1 MITVQEVLRAFY
13 DKYVQNHKLSQQ
25 QAKASQDIMN
35 CRTEAMGTNA
45 SVCDNCGHI
54 EIHYNSCRNRHC
66 TLCQGVNRAIWVDN
80 RSKDIIN
87 APHFHLVF
95 TMPQQLQLII
105 YQNQKLLYTLMYKAA
120 AETITEL
127 SADEKYLGA
136 QVGFFSLLHTW
147 SQDLH
152 YHPHIHTVLMAGG
165 LTTINKWR
173 QSSKDFF
180 IPVAVLS
187 KKFRGKYLHYLKQY
201 FLDDR
206 IEFYG
211 EQQQYQEPEKFQ
223 ALLNDCY
230 ALNWYTYVQETFS
243 GPHAVIKYLGRYTH
257 QVAIANSRIVSIN
270 DDAVIFTAK
279 DEKRSGIIRTVI
291 TKGEEFIRRFL
302 MHVLPKGFVKVR
314 YYGIF
319 ANINKKT
326 KLALCRKLTNN
337 ALRKLIYKGLNNVEV
352 ASILAGIDLTLCKMC
367 GLGTLQSIYSLRGNA
382 ASP

>member
-1 MITVQEVLRAFY
+1 M
-13 DKYVQNHKLSQQ
+13 
-25 QAKASQDIMN
+25 
-35 CRTEAMGTNA
+35 
-45 SVCDNCGHI
+45 
-54 EIHYNSCRNRHC
+54 
-66 TLCQGVNRAIWVDN
+66 
-80 RSKDIIN
+80 
-87 APHFHLVF
+87 
-95 TMPQQLQLII
+95 
-105 YQNQKLLYTLMYKAA
+105 
-120 AETITEL
+120 
-127 SADEKYLGA
+127 
-136 QVGFFSLLHTW
+136 
-147 SQDLH
+147 
-152 YHPHIHTVLMAGG
+152 
-165 LTTINKWR
+165 
-173 QSSKDFF
+173 
-180 IPVAVLS
+180 
-187 KKFRGKYLHYLKQY
+187 HYLKQY

-243 GPHAVIKYLGRYTH
+243 GPHTVIKYLGRYTH

-326 KLALCRKLTNN
+326 KLALCRKLTNS
-337 ALRKLIYKGLNNVEV
+337 ALRKPIYKGLNNVEV